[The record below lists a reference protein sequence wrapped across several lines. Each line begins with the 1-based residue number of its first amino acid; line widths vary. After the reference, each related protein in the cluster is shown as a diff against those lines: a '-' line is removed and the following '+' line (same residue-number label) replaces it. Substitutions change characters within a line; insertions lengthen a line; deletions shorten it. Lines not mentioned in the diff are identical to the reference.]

1 MAKTKED
8 ILRMVRLRP
17 YRGEPYFTFELI
29 YHGSDWLG
37 YRLKQWEC
45 GKGTVLFEGRDFR
58 CSPLHAID
66 SDESVAACLG
76 FLTLRPGDTDR
87 EYFENYTPAQLELC
101 AQHAESLA
109 LEAERRFPERSNC
122 ACLRA

>member
-1 MAKTKED
+1 MARMEED
-8 ILRMVRLRP
+8 ILRLVRLRP

-37 YRLKQWEC
+37 YRLKQCEHR
-45 GKGTVLFEGRDFR
+45 KGTVLFDGRDFR

-66 SDESVAACLG
+66 SDEAVAACLG

-87 EYFENYTPAQLELC
+87 EYFENYTAAQLEFC
-101 AQHAESLA
+101 SQHAESLA
-109 LEAERRFPERSNC
+109 LEVERRFPEWSDC
-122 ACLRA
+122 A